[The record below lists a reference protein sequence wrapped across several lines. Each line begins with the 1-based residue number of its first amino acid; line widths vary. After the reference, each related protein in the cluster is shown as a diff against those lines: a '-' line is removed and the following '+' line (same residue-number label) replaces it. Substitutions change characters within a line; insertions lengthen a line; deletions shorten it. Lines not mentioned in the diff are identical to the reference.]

1 MGLVK
6 VQSSSLNPRLKSDIK
21 CWVDLTVQLKV
32 IFKKYYEVICLSSAL
47 IFLLIAISQPTINI
61 MRQQKNYLFIV
72 DVTQSMNVQ
81 DMTFSGKPISRLEYT
96 KQLLKDTIKTLPCGS
111 QVGLGIFFKT
121 TAALLYTPI
130 ETCSNYHVLWDTIEH
145 LDWRMASQGNSNI
158 RVGLLSIASLL
169 ITSDSTTSQIIF
181 MTDGQEAQPLNV
193 FTKISLKD
201 WQNENPWLIVGVG
214 GDKPTPIP
222 KLDAKNAVIGYW
234 STDAIK
240 LNPASNADEGHN
252 GGRDNSIANEPYE
265 YYLSQ
270 LDEVYL
276 KELSADIGAQ
286 YIRAESAENLIT
298 TLNKQSSSRQFR
310 TKFALNWIFALIAL
324 LLVLAIYIPDIC
336 FYINQRL
343 KHRKNA

>member
-1 MGLVK
+1 M
-6 VQSSSLNPRLKSDIK
+6 QPSFLNPRLKSDSK
-21 CWVDLTVQLKV
+21 CLVDLTVRLKV

-47 IFLLIAISQPTINI
+47 IFLLIAISQPSINI
-61 MRQQKNYLFIV
+61 MHQQKNYLFIV
-72 DVTQSMNVQ
+72 DVTQSMNVK
-81 DMTFSGKPISRLEYT
+81 DMTLSGKPISRLEYA

-121 TAALLYTPI
+121 TGALLYTPI
-130 ETCSNYHVLWDTIEH
+130 EACSNYHALWDTIEH

-158 RVGLLSIASLL
+158 RAGLLSISSLL
-169 ITSDSTTSQIIF
+169 ITSDDTTSQIIF

-193 FTKISLKD
+193 FTKFSLKD
-201 WQNENPWLIVGVG
+201 WQNKYPWLIVGVG

-240 LNPASNADEGHN
+240 LNPASNVDEGHN

-286 YIRAESAENLIT
+286 YIRAGSAGTLIA
-298 TLNKQSSSRQFR
+298 TLNKQPSSRQFQ
-310 TKFALNWIFALIAL
+310 TKFVLNWVFALMAL
-324 LLVLAIYIPDIC
+324 VWVLAIYIPEIC
-336 FYINQRL
+336 FHINQRL
-343 KHRKNA
+343 KRRKNA